1 MSMKVSIITATYNSA
16 GTISECMDSV
26 LNQNYSNI
34 EYIIMD
40 GGSEDDT
47 IAIIKQAAKSHSN
60 IIFKSE
66 PDKGIYDALNKGIAL
81 ATGTVIG
88 FVHSDDY
95 LADTD
100 VISSLVETFDIENA
114 DGVYGDLHYVAFDN
128 TDKIIRNW
136 VSKPY
141 KKKLLKKG
149 WMPAHPSLF
158 LKKEIYD
165 TYGLFS
171 MSYKIAADY
180 DFILR
185 VFQQKNLK
193 FHYLQKTIIKMRVGG
208 ASNGSLKNILQKT
221 KEDFKAIKN
230 NNIGGFGTILLK
242 NITKI
247 KQFIPKS

>member
-1 MSMKVSIITATYNSA
+1 MKVSIITATYNSA
-16 GTISECMDSV
+16 TTITACIDSV
-26 LNQNYSNI
+26 LNQSYADI

-47 IAIIKQAAKSHSN
+47 IKIIAEAAKLNPN

-66 PDKGIYDALNKGIAL
+66 PDNGIYDALNKGIAR
-81 ATGTVIG
+81 ATGAIIG
-88 FVHSDDY
+88 FVHSDDF
-95 LADTD
+95 LAATD
-100 VISSLVETFDIENA
+100 VISSIVETFDTENA

-128 TDKIIRNW
+128 TDNIIRNW

-141 KKKLLKKG
+141 KKKLLKNG
-149 WMPAHPSLF
+149 WMPAHPTLF

-165 TYGLFS
+165 TYGLFN

-193 FHYLQKTIIKMRVGG
+193 FFYLEKTIIKMRVGG
-208 ASNGSLKNILQKT
+208 VSNKSFKNIVQKT
-221 KEDFKAIKN
+221 KEDFKAIKD

-247 KQFIPKS
+247 KQFIPKN

>member
-1 MSMKVSIITATYNSA
+1 MKVSIITATYNSA
-16 GTISECMDSV
+16 GTITSCMDSV
-26 LNQNYSNI
+26 LNQSHADI

-47 IAIIKQAAKSHSN
+47 IKMITEAAKLNPN

-66 PDKGIYDALNKGIAL
+66 PDNGIYDALNKGIAR
-81 ATGTVIG
+81 ATGAIIG
-88 FVHSDDY
+88 FVHSDDF

-100 VISSLVETFDIENA
+100 VISHIVEAFGTEKA

-149 WMPAHPSLF
+149 WMPAHPTLF

-193 FHYLQKTIIKMRVGG
+193 FFYLKKTIIKMRVGG
-208 ASNGSLKNILQKT
+208 VSNKSFKNIIQKT
-221 KEDFKAIKN
+221 KEDFKAIKD

-242 NITKI
+242 NITKL
-247 KQFIPKS
+247 KQFIPKN

>member
-1 MSMKVSIITATYNSA
+1 MKVSIITATYNSA
-16 GTISECMDSV
+16 TTIAACMDSV
-26 LNQNYSNI
+26 LNQSYTDI

-47 IAIIKQAAKSHSN
+47 VKFITEAAKLN
-60 IIFKSE
+60 PNVIFKSE
-66 PDKGIYDALNKGIAL
+66 PDKGIYDALNKGIAR
-81 ATGTVIG
+81 ATGTIIG
-88 FVHSDDY
+88 FVHSDDF

-100 VISSLVETFDIENA
+100 VISSIVETFKTEHA
-114 DGVYGDLHYVAFDN
+114 DGVYGNLHYVAFDN

-136 VSKPY
+136 ISKPY

-165 TYGLFS
+165 TYGLFN
-171 MSYKIAADY
+171 MNYKIAADY

-193 FHYLQKTIIKMRVGG
+193 FSYLEKTIIKMRVGG
-208 ASNGSLKNILQKT
+208 ASNKSLKNIVQKT
-221 KEDFKAIKN
+221 KEDFKAIKHN
-230 NNIGGFGTILLK
+230 KIGGFGTVLLK

-247 KQFIPKS
+247 KQFIPKN

>member
-1 MSMKVSIITATYNSA
+1 MKVSIITATYNSA
-16 GTISECMDSV
+16 TTITTCIDSV
-26 LNQNYSNI
+26 LNQSYADI
-34 EYIIMD
+34 EYIIVD

-47 IAIIKQAAKSHSN
+47 IKIITEAAKLNPN
-60 IIFKSE
+60 IILKSE
-66 PDKGIYDALNKGIAL
+66 PDNGIYDALNKGIAR
-81 ATGTVIG
+81 ATGHIIG
-88 FVHSDDY
+88 FVHSDDF

-100 VISSLVETFDIENA
+100 VISRIVETFAAENA

-128 TDKIIRNW
+128 TNKIVRNW

-141 KKKLLKKG
+141 KNKLLKKG
-149 WMPAHPSLF
+149 WMPAHPTLF

-165 TYGLFS
+165 IYGLFS

-193 FHYLQKTIIKMRVGG
+193 FFYLEKTFIKMRVGG
-208 ASNGSLKNILQKT
+208 ASNKSFKNIVQKT
-221 KEDFKAIKN
+221 KEDFKAIKA

-242 NITKI
+242 NMTKI
-247 KQFIPKS
+247 KQFIPKN

>member
-1 MSMKVSIITATYNSA
+1 MKVSIITATYNSA
-16 GTISECMDSV
+16 ETITSCMNSV
-26 LNQNYSNI
+26 LNQTHDDI

-40 GGSEDDT
+40 GGSEDNT
-47 IAIIKQAAKSHSN
+47 VSIIEKAAELNPS
-60 IIFKSE
+60 IFFKSE
-66 PDKGIYDALNKGIAL
+66 PDKGIYDALNKGIAW
-81 ATGTVIG
+81 AQGEVIG
-88 FVHSDDY
+88 FVHSDDF
-95 LADTD
+95 LADKD
-100 VISSLVETFDIENA
+100 IIKDIVETFTTENSN
-114 DGVYGDLHYVAFDN
+114 GVYGDLHYVAFDN

-141 KKKLLKKG
+141 NKKLLKKG
-149 WMPAHPSLF
+149 WMPAHPTLF

-165 TYGLFS
+165 TYGLFN

-193 FHYLQKTIIKMRVGG
+193 FSYLEKTIIKMRVGG
-208 ASNGSLKNILQKT
+208 ASNGSFKNIMQKT
-221 KEDFKAIKN
+221 KEDFKAIKK

-247 KQFIPKS
+247 KQFIPKN

>member
-1 MSMKVSIITATYNSA
+1 MKVSIITATYNSA
-16 GTISECMDSV
+16 TTIAACMDSV
-26 LNQNYSNI
+26 LNQSYTDI

-47 IAIIKQAAKSHSN
+47 VKIITEAAKLN
-60 IIFKSE
+60 PNVIFKSE
-66 PDKGIYDALNKGIAL
+66 PDKGIYDALNKGIAR
-81 ATGTVIG
+81 ATGTIIG
-88 FVHSDDY
+88 FVHSDDF

-100 VISSLVETFDIENA
+100 VISSIVETFKTEHA
-114 DGVYGDLHYVAFDN
+114 DGVYGNLHYVAFDN

-136 VSKPY
+136 ISKPY

-165 TYGLFS
+165 TYGLFN
-171 MSYKIAADY
+171 MNYKIAADY

-193 FHYLQKTIIKMRVGG
+193 FSYLEKTIIKMRVGG
-208 ASNGSLKNILQKT
+208 ASNKSLKNIVQKT
-221 KEDFKAIKN
+221 KEDFKAIKHN
-230 NNIGGFGTILLK
+230 KIGGFGTVLLK

-247 KQFIPKS
+247 KQFIPKN

>member
-1 MSMKVSIITATYNSA
+1 MKVSIITATYNSA
-16 GTISECMDSV
+16 ATIKACMDSV
-26 LNQNYSNI
+26 LHQSYTDI

-47 IAIIKQAAKSHSN
+47 VKIITEAAKLSPN

-66 PDKGIYDALNKGIAL
+66 SDKGIYDALNKGIAR
-81 ATGTVIG
+81 ATGSIIG
-88 FVHSDDY
+88 FVHSDDF
-95 LADTD
+95 LAATD
-100 VISSLVETFDIENA
+100 VISSIVDTFGTEHA

-165 TYGLFS
+165 TYGLFN

-185 VFQQKNLK
+185 VFQQKHLK
-193 FHYLQKTIIKMRVGG
+193 FSYLEKTLIKMRVGG
-208 ASNGSLKNILQKT
+208 ASNKSLKNIVQKT
-221 KEDFKAIKN
+221 KEDFKALKD
-230 NNIGGFGTILLK
+230 NNIGGFGTVLLK

-247 KQFIPKS
+247 KQFIPKN

>member
-1 MSMKVSIITATYNSA
+1 MKVSIITATYNSA
-16 GTISECMDSV
+16 ETITECINSV
-26 LNQNYSNI
+26 LNQTYTDI
-34 EYIIMD
+34 EYIIID

-47 IAIIKQAAKSHSN
+47 VNIVAEAAKLNGH
-60 IIFKSE
+60 IIFNSE
-66 PDKGIYDALNKGIAL
+66 PDNGIYDALNKGIAA
-81 ATGTVIG
+81 ATGTIIG
-88 FVHSDDY
+88 FVHSDDF
-95 LADTD
+95 LADRD
-100 VISSLVETFDIENA
+100 VIASIVETLTAENA
-114 DGVYGDLHYVAFDN
+114 DGVYGDLHYVSYDN

-165 TYGLFS
+165 TYGLFN

-185 VFQQKNLK
+185 VFKQKDLK
-193 FHYLQKTIIKMRVGG
+193 FSYLEKTIIKMRVGG
-208 ASNGSLKNILQKT
+208 TSNNSFKNIVQKT

-230 NNIGGFGTILLK
+230 NNVGGFGTILLK

>member
-1 MSMKVSIITATYNSA
+1 MKVSIITATYNSSA
-16 GTISECMDSV
+16 TITSCINSV
-26 LNQNYSNI
+26 INQNYLDI

-47 IAIIKQAAKSHSN
+47 IKNIEEAVKLNSN

-66 PDKGIYDALNKGIAL
+66 PDNGIYDALNKGIAL
-81 ATGTVIG
+81 ATGTIIG
-88 FVHSDDY
+88 FVHSDDF

-100 VISSLVETFDIENA
+100 IISQIVKKFETENA

-128 TDKIIRNW
+128 TNKIIRNW

-141 KKKLLKKG
+141 NKKLLKNG
-149 WMPAHPSLF
+149 WMPAHPTLF

-165 TYGLFS
+165 TYGLFN

-185 VFQQKNLK
+185 VFQQKNLR
-193 FHYLQKTIIKMRVGG
+193 FYYLQKTIIKMRIGG
-208 ASNGSLKNILQKT
+208 VSNKSFKNIIQKT
-221 KEDFKAIKN
+221 KEDFKAIKA
-230 NNIGGFGTILLK
+230 NNIGGFGTVLLK

-247 KQFIPKS
+247 KQFIPKN

>member
-1 MSMKVSIITATYNSA
+1 MKVSIITATYNSA
-16 GTISECMDSV
+16 TTIAACMDSV
-26 LNQNYSNI
+26 LNQSYTDI

-47 IAIIKQAAKSHSN
+47 VKIITEAAKLN
-60 IIFKSE
+60 PNVIFKSE
-66 PDKGIYDALNKGIAL
+66 PDKGIYDALNKGIAR
-81 ATGTVIG
+81 ASGTVIG
-88 FVHSDDY
+88 FVHSDDF

-100 VISSLVETFDIENA
+100 VISSIVETFDTEHA
-114 DGVYGDLHYVAFDN
+114 DGVYGNLHYVAFEN
-128 TDKIIRNW
+128 TDKIVRNW

-165 TYGLFS
+165 TYGLFN

-193 FHYLQKTIIKMRVGG
+193 FSYLEKTIIKMRVGG
-208 ASNGSLKNILQKT
+208 ISNKSLKNIVQKT
-221 KEDFKAIKN
+221 KEDFKAIKD
-230 NNIGGFGTILLK
+230 NNIGGFGTVLLK

-247 KQFIPKS
+247 KQFIPKN

>member
-1 MSMKVSIITATYNSA
+1 MKVSIITATYNSA
-16 GTISECMDSV
+16 ETITECINSV
-26 LNQNYSNI
+26 LNQTYTDI
-34 EYIIMD
+34 EYIIID

-47 IAIIKQAAKSHSN
+47 VNIVAEAAKLNGH
-60 IIFKSE
+60 IIFNSE
-66 PDKGIYDALNKGIAL
+66 PDNGIYDALNKGIAA
-81 ATGTVIG
+81 ATGTIIG
-88 FVHSDDY
+88 FVHSDDF
-95 LADTD
+95 LADRD
-100 VISSLVETFDIENA
+100 VIASIVETLTAENA
-114 DGVYGDLHYVAFDN
+114 DGVYGDLHYVSYDN

-165 TYGLFS
+165 TYGLFN

-185 VFQQKNLK
+185 VFKQKDLK
-193 FHYLQKTIIKMRVGG
+193 FSYLEKTIIKMRVGG
-208 ASNGSLKNILQKT
+208 TSNNSFKNIVQKT
-221 KEDFKAIKN
+221 KEDFQAIKD

>member
-1 MSMKVSIITATYNSA
+1 MKVSIITATYNSA
-16 GTISECMDSV
+16 TTITACIDSV
-26 LNQNYSNI
+26 LNQSYADI

-47 IAIIKQAAKSHSN
+47 IKMITEAAQLNPN
-60 IIFKSE
+60 IILKSE
-66 PDKGIYDALNKGIAL
+66 PDNGIYDALNKGIAR
-81 ATGTVIG
+81 ATGNIIG
-88 FVHSDDY
+88 FVHSDDF

-100 VISSLVETFDIENA
+100 VISHIVETFGAENA

-128 TDKIIRNW
+128 TNKIVRNW

-149 WMPAHPSLF
+149 WMPAHPTLF

-193 FHYLQKTIIKMRVGG
+193 FFYLKKTIIKMRVGG
-208 ASNGSLKNILQKT
+208 VSNKSFKNIIQKT
-221 KEDFKAIKN
+221 KEDFKAIKD

-242 NITKI
+242 NITKL
-247 KQFIPKS
+247 KQFIPKN

>member
-1 MSMKVSIITATYNSA
+1 MKVSIITATYNSA
-16 GTISECMDSV
+16 ETITSCMGSV
-26 LNQNYSNI
+26 LNQSYSDI

-47 IAIIKQAAKSHSN
+47 TKIIAKAAKLHAN

-66 PDKGIYDALNKGIAL
+66 PDKGIYDALNKGIAR
-81 ATGTVIG
+81 ATGSIIG

-95 LADTD
+95 LANTD
-100 VISSLVETFDIENA
+100 VISGIVEAFDTENA
-114 DGVYGDLHYVAFDN
+114 DGVYGDLHYVAFEN

-141 KKKLLKKG
+141 KEKLLKKG
-149 WMPAHPSLF
+149 WMPAHPTLF

-193 FHYLQKTIIKMRVGG
+193 FFYLEKTIIKMRVGG
-208 ASNGSLKNILQKT
+208 ASNKSLKNIVQKT
-221 KEDFKAIKN
+221 KEDYKAIKN
-230 NNIGGFGTILLK
+230 NKIGGFGTILLK
-242 NITKI
+242 NVTKI
-247 KQFIPKS
+247 KQFIPKK